1 VSAPRSLRRR
11 SAGFTLV
18 EVMLALAI
26 LGMALVML
34 MRSAAS
40 SLFAT
45 SQAQMLGVVTDLA
58 RGKMYDLEE
67 QLAKDGFN
75 TADQKMNG
83 DFTEEGWTTVEWE
96 AIVEQAELPNL
107 ETVKEV
113 GKGASADGGEG
124 IAARTGAKAPRGGG
138 SGSGSGSEAANSTTG
153 FIEQF
158 YSIISD
164 LLKVSLRKVT
174 LTVKWKVVG
183 HDRDMKVITYVTDP
197 AAMVKAADGIIGAFG
212 GAGGGSGEDEGSGS
226 GTGGRSGGGVPRTSP
241 TSGGSTK

>member
-1 VSAPRSLRRR
+1 MGRRG
-11 SAGFTLV
+11 AGGFTLV

-83 DFTEEGWTTVEWE
+83 DFSEEGWATVEWE
-96 AIVEQAELPNL
+96 AIVEEAELPNL
-107 ETVKEV
+107 ETMKEV
-113 GKGASADGGEG
+113 GQNASADGGQG
-124 IAARTGAKAPRGGG
+124 IAARTGAKRPPG
-138 SGSGSGSEAANSTTG
+138 SGSGSDAEAAANSTTS

-158 YSIISD
+158 YSIISE

-197 AAMVKAADGIIGAFG
+197 AAMVKAADSIISSVGG
-212 GAGGGSGEDEGSGS
+212 GAGGSGEEEGSGS
-226 GTGGRSGGGVPRTSP
+226 GTGGAGGGVPRTSP
-241 TSGGSTK
+241 GSTK

>member
-1 VSAPRSLRRR
+1 MKERR
-11 SAGFTLV
+11 SPGARGFTLV

-83 DFTEEGWTTVEWE
+83 DFEDEGWATVTWE
-96 AIVEQAELPNL
+96 AIVEEAELPNL
-107 ETVKEV
+107 ETMKEV
-113 GKGASADGGEG
+113 GENATADGGSG
-124 IAARTGAKAPRGGG
+124 IAARTGAKAPTG
-138 SGSGSGSEAANSTTG
+138 SGSGSDAEAAANATTG

-174 LTVKWKVVG
+174 LTVRWKVVG

-197 AAMVKAADGIIGAFG
+197 AAMVKAADRIMSM
-212 GAGGGSGEDEGSGS
+212 AGGGSGEDEGSGS
-226 GTGGRSGGGVPRTSP
+226 GSGGSSGGVPRTSP
-241 TSGGSTK
+241 GTTK

>member
-1 VSAPRSLRRR
+1 MSAPMRPRLRRGTG
-11 SAGFTLV
+11 GFTLV

-83 DFTEEGWTTVEWE
+83 DFSEEGWATVEWE
-96 AIVEQAELPNL
+96 AIVEEAELPNL

-113 GKGASADGGEG
+113 GQGASADGGKG
-124 IAARTGAKAPRGGG
+124 IAARTGAKAPPGSGTG
-138 SGSGSGSEAANSTTG
+138 SGSDAANSTTG

-174 LTVKWKVVG
+174 LIVTWKVVG
-183 HDRDMKVITYVTDP
+183 HDRDMKVIMYVTDP
-197 AAMVKAADGIIGAFG
+197 AAMVKAADSIMNAVG
-212 GAGGGSGEDEGSGS
+212 GTPPDGDKDPDSGPVPS
-226 GTGGRSGGGVPRTSP
+226 PRTTP
-241 TSGGSTK
+241 PGGTK

>member
-1 VSAPRSLRRR
+1 
-11 SAGFTLV
+11 
-18 EVMLALAI
+18 MLALAI

-83 DFTEEGWTTVEWE
+83 DFSEEGWATVEWE

-107 ETVKEV
+107 ETMKEV
-113 GKGASADGGEG
+113 GQSAAADGGQG
-124 IAARTGAKAPRGGG
+124 IAARTGAKPPG
-138 SGSGSGSEAANSTTG
+138 SGSGTDAEAAANATSG

-164 LLKVSLRKVT
+164 LLKVALRKVT

-197 AAMVKAADGIIGAFG
+197 AAMVKAADGIIG
-212 GAGGGSGEDEGSGS
+212 GAGGGSGEGEGSGS
-226 GTGGRSGGGVPRTSP
+226 GSGSGGSGFPRTSP
-241 TSGGSTK
+241 PGQTQ